1 MLYFDTINKS
11 FKFIKWASLF
21 LIFLPFLLAFFS
33 ENRDN
38 ALSLVL
44 FFEML
49 FIPLFFLSVTLSAGA
64 VWVASIFFNSL
75 EKVDLGLALSPFFPG
90 ILLTALVSIVGMVG
104 LPETFS
110 LSFFFNRLWPHV
122 ILIGGA
128 ACLLGVWGGVMLI
141 PKAFSESRQAS
152 REERRDQDLSFRLLK
167 INMSLQL
174 LAALAA
180 FLLFFF
186 LKDTYA

>member
-1 MLYFDTINKS
+1 MLYFDSINKS
-11 FKFIKWASLF
+11 FNFIKWASLI
-21 LIFLPFLLAFFS
+21 LIVLPFTLAFFS

-49 FIPLFFLSVTLSAGA
+49 FIPLFFLSVTLAAGT
-64 VWVASIFFNSL
+64 VWIASIFFNSL

-90 ILLTALVSIVGMVG
+90 ILLTALVSIVGMIG

-122 ILIGGA
+122 ILVGGA

-141 PKAFSESRQAS
+141 PKAFSEANQVSK
-152 REERRDQDLSFRLLK
+152 EEGKDLSFRLLK

-174 LAALAA
+174 FSVLFA
-180 FLLFFF
+180 FVLFFF
-186 LKDTYA
+186 FKDTYA